1 MTKTILLVCMYLFIA
16 FTVATPLA
24 WLYESFTD
32 GFAWKSTVVFSVSF
46 LTFLGF
52 SFFSYWAI
60 CHYLKL

>member
-32 GFAWKSTVVFSVSF
+32 GFAWKSTVGFSVSF

-52 SFFSYWAI
+52 SLFSYWAI
-60 CHYLKL
+60 YHYLKL